1 MSDWFASG
9 RAIDL
14 VLLVLVIEAALIARF
29 AGARRWSLLVGLVPG
44 AFLLLALRAALAQAP
59 WQLVALLVTSSLP
72 AHLLDLRRRLG

>member
-1 MSDWFASG
+1 MSEWFASG

-14 VLLVLVIEAALIARF
+14 VLLVLAIEAALIAWF

-59 WQLVALLVTSSLP
+59 WQLVALLVAASLP